1 MPHYLWTVS
10 FVNRDRRFPGLASR
24 VSRARFPWMRVLAQA
39 GRILLVGLCLGV
51 AAGVVRGFPEIAE
64 AAGAEGACL
73 PPVTDEPAARWVDL
87 EEAAELHDSPS
98 VAFVDAREHDEFVA
112 GHVSGALS
120 APMATG
126 VIDEELVEVLRGS
139 TTVVVYD
146 DTHEECAHSTR
157 LAALLASSGISDV
170 RVMQG
175 GMPSWL
181 EAGYPAEAGTCR
193 LCP

>member
-1 MPHYLWTVS
+1 
-10 FVNRDRRFPGLASR
+10 
-24 VSRARFPWMRVLAQA
+24 MRVLAQA
-39 GRILLVGLCLGV
+39 GRVLLVGLCLGV
-51 AAGVVRGFPEIAE
+51 AAGVVRGFPEIA
-64 AAGAEGACL
+64 AAEETEGFCL
-73 PPVTDEPAARWVDL
+73 PPVADEPSTHWVDVGQ
-87 EEAAELHDSPS
+87 AAELHGSPG
-98 VAFVDAREHDEFVA
+98 VAFVDARERDEFVA

-120 APMATG
+120 APMGTG
-126 VIDEELVEVLRGS
+126 VVDEELVQMLRGS
-139 TTVVVYD
+139 STVVVYD

-181 EAGYPAEAGTCR
+181 EAGHAAEAGTCR